1 MDFWEIYDL
10 HYGPVK
16 TFISKMI
23 GDQWIADDLTQDTFI
38 KVQKNLGD
46 LKDESRLTSWIY
58 RIARNR
64 SLDYFRSRATKN
76 NEQVLTAGLQKSI
89 EPVVQLQIEQNQ
101 MSRCVQDKIYLLPE
115 SLQVALV
122 LSDTMEMTHQ
132 EMADILD
139 ITVNNVKVRVH
150 RARKTFKKILE
161 EECTFEHDERSVMVC
176 EPKIDDS

>member
-1 MDFWEIYDL
+1 M
-10 HYGPVK
+10 
-16 TFISKMI
+16 
-23 GDQWIADDLTQDTFI
+23 
-38 KVQKNLGD
+38 
-46 LKDESRLTSWIY
+46 
-58 RIARNR
+58 
-64 SLDYFRSRATKN
+64 
-76 NEQVLTAGLQKSI
+76 
-89 EPVVQLQIEQNQ
+89 
-101 MSRCVQDKIYLLPE
+101 
-115 SLQVALV
+115 V